1 MKVLGL
7 DLSTTST
14 GYCVYDNE
22 KINYGYI
29 QCPKNKI
36 LAYGVIKPPKKQD
49 AIDRIIYIEK
59 EIKEIII
66 AKEVEYVC
74 IEELSSM
81 RGASTAKVLATLQGH
96 IEVELRKKDM
106 LVIKCRPSEWRKG
119 KVKGRTRQELKS
131 SAIEYVNKKYKLK
144 VNDDEADAICVAE
157 YGSELEV
164 KEVLQ

>member
-1 MKVLGL
+1 MKVLAL

-14 GYCVYDNE
+14 GYCIYDNE
-22 KINYGYI
+22 KVDYGYI
-29 QCPKNKI
+29 QHPKNKI
-36 LAYGVIKPPKKQD
+36 LSYGVIKPSKKQD

-59 EIKEIII
+59 EIKELII

-81 RGASTAKVLATLQGH
+81 RGASTTKVLATLQGH

-106 LVIKCRPSEWRKG
+106 LVIKCRPSEWRKC

-131 SAIEYVNKKYKLK
+131 SAIEYIKNKYDLE
-144 VNDDEADAICVAE
+144 VNDDEADAICIAE
-157 YGSELEV
+157 YASNLEIE
-164 KEVLQ
+164 EV

>member
-14 GYCVYDNE
+14 GYCVYDDE
-22 KINYGYI
+22 KLNYGYI
-29 QCPKNKI
+29 QYPKNKI

-66 AKEVEYVC
+66 AKEIEYVC

-81 RGASTAKVLATLQGH
+81 RGASTTKVLATLQGH

-131 SAIEYVNKKYKLK
+131 SAIEYIKNKYNLE
-144 VNDDEADAICVAE
+144 VNDDEADAICIAE
-157 YGSELEV
+157 YESNVEIEEV
-164 KEVLQ
+164 

>member
-22 KINYGYI
+22 KVNYGYI
-29 QCPKNKI
+29 QYPKNKI
-36 LAYGVIKPPKKQD
+36 LTYGVIKPSKKQD

-59 EIKEIII
+59 EIKELII

-81 RGASTAKVLATLQGH
+81 RGASTTKVLATLQGH
-96 IEVELRKKDM
+96 LEVELRKKEM
-106 LVIKCRPSEWRKG
+106 LVTKCRPSEWRKC

-131 SAIEYVNKKYKLK
+131 SAIEYIKNKYNLE
-144 VNDDEADAICVAE
+144 VNDDEADAICIAE
-157 YGSELEV
+157 YGSNLEIE
-164 KEVLQ
+164 EV